1 MLRSSGQTVLLRDQ
15 LVNILETSAC
25 KVNNSVQESSQSNLS
40 DLSAHQE
47 TGTKGDLSSQG
58 QRRALPLNKPGS
70 LGKITA
76 NSPLQQREG
85 TRASF
90 LY

>member
-15 LVNILETSAC
+15 LLNILETSAC

-47 TGTKGDLSSQG
+47 TGAKGDLSPHG

-70 LGKITA
+70 LGKI
-76 NSPLQQREG
+76 NSPLQKREG

-90 LY
+90 LS